1 MPNLTY
7 NNDPLFQQL
16 VALATPIEYNPEWAN
31 LIGYFDHACD
41 AVRGM
46 FYHNLYTCKDEHNR
60 TVLISQGQLLAQRYA
75 ADDSP
80 LIGHD
85 FRDLV
90 KAGNAYK
97 SKEILTRLA
106 GLFLNYDPTPFLLD
120 EEEQAII
127 DTIRRDGGFIDN
139 HQKTG
144 EIQPIKTIA
153 VYRSQD
159 TRLRHRAAVV
169 PVYAGGFCI
178 NPFYLRD
185 DGQVALSTSSIGPTC
200 KGITKEELEVGLAKP
215 TTACQLHLI
224 HI

>member
-1 MPNLTY
+1 MSNLTY

-16 VALATPIEYNPEWAN
+16 VSMAEAIEYNPEWSN

-41 AVRGM
+41 AVRGLL
-46 FYHNLYTCKDEHNR
+46 YHKLYTCKDEHNR
-60 TVLISQGQLLAQRYA
+60 TVLISQGQLVAQRYA

-97 SKEILTRLA
+97 SKDILTRLA
-106 GLFLNYDPTPFLLD
+106 GLFLNYEPTPF
-120 EEEQAII
+120 EVSPEEQAII
-127 DTIRRDGGFIDN
+127 DAIRRDGGFIDD
-139 HQKTG
+139 HHHDG

-169 PVYAGGFCI
+169 PVYAGWFCI
-178 NPFYLRD
+178 NPFYIRD
-185 DGQVALSTSSIGPTC
+185 DGQVALSVSSIGPTC
-200 KGITKEELEVGLAKP
+200 KGITKDELETMLAKP
-215 TTACQLHLI
+215 HSSCQLHLI